1 MRKRMSSRWRS
12 LLVLVVLT
20 GGLGWE
26 MRSGGE
32 GAVGM
37 ALEPLPIPLGLPA
50 DTWSFYVPANNPL
63 TAEKVA
69 LGKRLFFDPT
79 LSADGK
85 ISCATCHQ
93 PERGFADAEPLAV
106 GIGGR
111 RGTRNSM
118 SLLNVIFNPAQFWD
132 GRTDTLEQQ
141 ALEPLTHPDEM
152 GNRSLTEVLERLQ
165 GDAEYRAGF
174 RAAFGE
180 KGEIDAARL
189 AMALASYERTLV
201 SGNSPF
207 DRFQAGDVT
216 ALTPAAR
223 RGLSIFRG
231 RGRCSRCHVA
241 TEQQPLLTNFAY
253 QNTGVAAGDPSFD
266 RLARL
271 AARRIEQSPS
281 PQPLVEMEGMAGSHE
296 LGRALRSG
304 LLFELGSYRTPSL
317 RNVALTAPYFHN
329 GSAASLADV
338 VRFYNAGGRTNLNLD
353 EELHPLGLSVNEEQ
367 DLVAF
372 LEALT
377 GTSPTDLFPPKI
389 PPAHPVSRTNHVQS
403 SIR

>member
-1 MRKRMSSRWRS
+1 MRKSASSKGRS
-12 LLVLVVLT
+12 LLVLLVLA

-26 MRSGGE
+26 MSPGGK
-32 GAVGM
+32 GVVGR
-37 ALEPLPIPLGLPA
+37 APEPLPIPLGLPA

-69 LGKRLFFDPT
+69 LGKRLFFDPA

-118 SLLNVIFNPAQFWD
+118 SLLNVIYNPAQFWD

-152 GNRSLTEVLERLQ
+152 GNRSLPEVLERLR

-207 DRFQAGDVT
+207 DRFQAGDGT
-216 ALTPAAR
+216 ALPPAAR

-271 AARRIEQSPS
+271 AARRIEQAPS

-377 GTSPTDLFPPKI
+377 GTSPVDLFPPRTS
-389 PPAHPVSRTNHVQS
+389 PVHPVSQKNQVQS
-403 SIR
+403 STR

>member
-1 MRKRMSSRWRS
+1 MRKSASSRWRFLFV
-12 LLVLVVLT
+12 LLVLI
-20 GGLGWE
+20 GGIGGSGRLGNG
-26 MRSGGE
+26 S
-32 GAVGM
+32 AVGM
-37 ALEPLPIPLGLPA
+37 AREALPIPLGLPA
-50 DTWSFYVPANNPL
+50 DTWSFYVPADNPL

-69 LGKRLFFDPT
+69 LGKRLFFDPA

-85 ISCATCHQ
+85 ISCASCHQ
-93 PERGFADAEPLAV
+93 PERGFADAEPRAV

-118 SLLNVIFNPAQFWD
+118 SLLNVIYNPAQFWD

-152 GNRSLTEVLERLQ
+152 GNRSLAEVLERLRR
-165 GDAEYRAGF
+165 DAEYQAAF

-189 AMALASYERTLV
+189 GKALASYERTLV

-207 DRFQAGDVT
+207 DHFQAGNET
-216 ALTPAAR
+216 ALPPAAR
-223 RGLSIFRG
+223 RGLAIFRG

-241 TEQQPLLTNFAY
+241 TEQQPLFTNFAY
-253 QNTGVAAGDPSFD
+253 QNTGVAAGDPSFN

-271 AARRIEQSPS
+271 AARHIEQSAS
-281 PQPLVEMEGMAGSHE
+281 PQPLIEMEGVAGSHE

-317 RNVALTAPYFHN
+317 RNVALTAPYFHD
-329 GSAASLADV
+329 GSGASLLDV
-338 VRFYNAGGRTNLNLD
+338 VRFYNNGGRTNLNLE
-353 EELHPLGLSVNEEQ
+353 EELHPLRLTANEER

-377 GTSPTDLFPPKI
+377 GTPPVDLFPSNRAPL
-389 PPAHPVSRTNHVQS
+389 PPVSQKSDVR

>member
-1 MRKRMSSRWRS
+1 MRKRTSSRWKS
-12 LLVLVVLT
+12 GLMLLVLA
-20 GGLGWE
+20 GALGWE
-26 MRSGGE
+26 ELRPGGE
-32 GAVGM
+32 GALGM
-37 ALEPLPIPLGLPA
+37 AREALPIPLGLPA
-50 DTWSFYVPANNPL
+50 DTWTFYVPASNPL
-63 TAEKVA
+63 SAEKVA
-69 LGKRLFFDPT
+69 LGKRLFFDPS

-85 ISCATCHQ
+85 ISCGSCHQ

-118 SLLNVIFNPAQFWD
+118 SLLNVIYNPAQFWD

-152 GNRSLTEVLERLQ
+152 GNRSLAEVLERLR

-180 KGEIDAARL
+180 NQAIDAPRL

-207 DRFQAGDVT
+207 DRFQAGDET
-216 ALTPAAR
+216 ALSPAAR

-253 QNTGVAAGDPSFD
+253 QNTGVAAGHPSFD

-271 AARRIEQSPS
+271 AARRIELSPS
-281 PQPLVEMEGMAGSHE
+281 PRPLVEMEGIAGSHE

-317 RNVALTAPYFHN
+317 RNVALTAPYFHD
-329 GSAASLADV
+329 GSATSLADV
-338 VRFYNAGGRTNLNLD
+338 VRFYNGGGRSNLNLD
-353 EELHPLGLSVNEEQ
+353 EELHPLGLSINEER
-367 DLVAF
+367 DLATF

-377 GTSPTDLFPPKI
+377 GTPPVDLFPVRGVP
-389 PPAHPVSRTNHVQS
+389 PPAESRTPQL
-403 SIR
+403 RPTR

>member
-1 MRKRMSSRWRS
+1 MRKSVSSRWRPLFM
-12 LLVLVVLT
+12 LLVLA

-26 MRSGGE
+26 MSPGGE
-32 GAVGM
+32 GVVGR

-50 DTWSFYVPANNPL
+50 DTWSFYVPASNPL

-69 LGKRLFFDPT
+69 LGKRLFFDPV

-118 SLLNVIFNPAQFWD
+118 SLLNVIYNPAQFWD

-152 GNRSLTEVLERLQ
+152 GNRSLPEVLERLR
-165 GDAEYRAGF
+165 GDAEYRASF

-207 DRFQAGDVT
+207 DRFQAGDGT

-271 AARRIEQSPS
+271 AARRIEQAPS
-281 PQPLVEMEGMAGSHE
+281 PQPLVEMAGMAGSHE

-353 EELHPLGLSVNEEQ
+353 EELHPLGLTALEEQ